1 MKFDQLFAAD
11 RRREDGAWIDCPDL
25 PGLRVKVRG
34 VGSSA
39 QEKAA
44 AEFWKNA
51 TDEHKKLPDIKEL
64 AQAYVIREAILLDW
78 NFEDR
83 SFDVDAVKEAL
94 TIKLFRDAVLAAAA
108 EVTSRGEAEKAATE
122 GN

>member
-1 MKFDQLFAAD
+1 MKFDQIFAAD

-39 QEKAA
+39 QEAAA

-51 TDEHKKLPDIKEL
+51 TEEHKKLPDIKEL
-64 AQAYVIREAILLDW
+64 AQAHVIRVAILLDW
-78 NFEDR
+78 NLEDR
-83 SFDVDAVKEAL
+83 QFDRGAVDEAL
-94 TIKLFRDAVLAAAA
+94 KVKLFRDVVLAAAA
-108 EVTSRGEAEKAATE
+108 EVTARGEAETKATE